1 MKDGKAKL
9 DIMSYNVG
17 PYPARNA
24 FTLIELLIVVAIIA
38 ILAAIAVP
46 NFLEAQVRAKVTRT
60 LADMRTVGL
69 GFEAY
74 RVDWHK
80 PPNPYDING
89 NPLGPDAPSAW
100 FLMVNRDTVVRAG
113 HRLTSP
119 IAYLESIPWDYFN
132 TMMINQRGYQNWG
145 VSSGHQVSV
154 VYSSM
159 PQEAHSIWFDEIY
172 FGPYYGKVGS
182 HDYSLQS
189 AGPDLN
195 WGGAYDP
202 TNGATSGGQ
211 IWYFSNGI
219 QIPGRGR

>member
-1 MKDGKAKL
+1 MHGVNLPYFAYGSNMHLGQMAVRCPGSRMLGLVAKP
-9 DIMSYNVG
+9 G
-17 PYPARNA
+17 WR
-24 FTLIELLIVVAIIA
+24 F
-38 ILAAIAVP
+38 
-46 NFLEAQVRAKVTRT
+46 
-60 LADMRTVGL
+60 
-69 GFEAY
+69 
-74 RVDWHK
+74 
-80 PPNPYDING
+80 
-89 NPLGPDAPSAW
+89 
-100 FLMVNRDTVVRAG
+100 
-113 HRLTSP
+113 
-119 IAYLESIPWDYFN
+119 
-132 TMMINQRGYQNWG
+132 MINQRGYQNWG